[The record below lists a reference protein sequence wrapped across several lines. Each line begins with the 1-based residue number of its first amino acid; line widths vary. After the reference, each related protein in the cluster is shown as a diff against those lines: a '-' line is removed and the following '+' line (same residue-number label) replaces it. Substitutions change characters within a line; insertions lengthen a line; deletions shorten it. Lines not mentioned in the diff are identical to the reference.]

1 MFDVDN
7 LEKRIEK
14 LEEAILDTAIKNL
27 MNTRLIS
34 VNGLIGNTVMKIN
47 IMKFVLI

>member
-14 LEEAILDTAIKNL
+14 LEEAILDLTNENAKMKALLENIIAA
-27 MNTRLIS
+27 LI
-34 VNGLIGNTVMKIN
+34 
-47 IMKFVLI
+47 